1 MADAAYYYATAP
13 SDGGNVNMV
22 SNQMMTDGGNQG
34 RILDDDSVRVSFKR
48 RTPFLSKVINRFF
61 ILSVVF
67 FFVMMPFALMSAF
80 APEIMEQ
87 FFQLPFPIILAFSVV
102 YVLTASFLGIF
113 VASRFGSDEA
123 WKVVTGPSSNKRR
136 RRNRRRRR

>member
-22 SNQMMTDGGNQG
+22 SNQMMTDGGN
-34 RILDDDSVRVSFKR
+34 
-48 RTPFLSKVINRFF
+48 
-61 ILSVVF
+61 
-67 FFVMMPFALMSAF
+67 